1 MVKPNIETYPNEKII
16 KKYPYGFDMMATKA
30 YHKLGDI
37 SSEKPD
43 LCTVYSETEN
53 YYIGQWV
60 TGLGFFNVHF
70 PKDSTREL
78 TESEVE
84 YYENLSLSMNNQD
97 LGKIKIRRKV

>member
-1 MVKPNIETYPNEKII
+1 MVKPHIQTYPNEKII
-16 KKYPYGFDMMATKA
+16 REYPDGFDMMATKA

-37 SSEKPD
+37 SSDKPD
-43 LCTVYSETEN
+43 LCVVHSETEN
-53 YYIGQWV
+53 YYIGSWV

-70 PKDSTREL
+70 PKSSTREL

-97 LGKIKIRRKV
+97 LGKIKIRRKT